1 MSPRNALPPRDSGIV
16 RPMDRTLDSLTE
28 TELPPP
34 GTSVTRGTGG
44 VSGARTASGTRGTS
58 DTRGTSGTANTGGNA
73 VAPGTSD
80 TSTERKP
87 LPRQHVKVRSDL
99 ADEVRA
105 AVWFLSERGRPR
117 VQLGELLDE
126 ALEEWL
132 AAAKKLH
139 NEGRD
144 FPDRGRLR

>member
-1 MSPRNALPPRDSGIV
+1 M
-16 RPMDRTLDSLTE
+16 
-28 TELPPP
+28 
-34 GTSVTRGTGG
+34 
-44 VSGARTASGTRGTS
+44 
-58 DTRGTSGTANTGGNA
+58 
-73 VAPGTSD
+73 
-80 TSTERKP
+80 
-87 LPRQHVKVRSDL
+87 PRQHVKVRSDL

-126 ALEEWL
+126 AVEEWL